1 MGLKFTI
8 ARGVDAGE
16 GRACRH
22 ESLRIGDALGGAK
35 DFEELVAL
43 AADAS
48 EEAGFLEDEGPRDEG
63 RKKKKEENAASD
75 PAGLREN
82 IEDVADDDIGKQ
94 RNDVSASQ

>member
-1 MGLKFTI
+1 M
-8 ARGVDAGE
+8 
-16 GRACRH
+16 
-22 ESLRIGDALGGAK
+22 RIGDPLGGAK

-48 EEAGFLEDEGPRDEG
+48 EEAGFLENEGPRDEG
-63 RKKKKEENAASD
+63 RKKKKAENAASD

-94 RNDVSASQ
+94 RNDVSSSQKINLRSQNHRSIRGKWGQKD